1 MSQTQQTVLRVK
13 VNNITGATEYQVL
26 DLYSSIP
33 IKITRSFADL
43 TDISKKNSDTALN
56 VILPGSKK
64 NNAFF
69 ENFFDVDVQSF
80 RFSAVKKALCQVLID
95 DESYFSGFLR
105 LNKIKIQND
114 AVEYDCSLYSTVGNL
129 YGDIG
134 NNLLKDLNYA
144 DPEYN
149 FNHTFNTSAVI
160 RGWNFSNFGKDGEQP
175 YPYIYPIVHNGYLY
189 SGSTPNLSGG
199 TVNSQTRLYTSSPIL
214 AGSYDDTA
222 QALAAG
228 VKPFRINTP
237 NQGLINNQ
245 LKPALSVWN
254 MMQLLFKEYGYKI
267 KSDFMNTPW
276 MKTLYMY
283 GYFSSNLTKFSY
295 RLDEILTLPLSQV
308 NVSIY
313 PATVG
318 ITQFD
323 LIISQQGTGIPC
335 YSDQEVIVRYLKRV
349 NPITFVEE
357 QVVIPPKTSGATVNL
372 VGGTYSTITS
382 TNVPVV
388 PATSLRYFPVAI
400 NETVNIFPGDFVNF
414 SLVIDP
420 ELKQIDF
427 LSSIAKKFNLV
438 LVPDPEVPNQIII
451 EPYTYFIGTG
461 DIYDWSDKISFDT
474 GLTVEPAL
482 NYVDSYLTFTDSEDG
497 DYGNVQFKNR
507 NTNRIYGQK
516 YVPNN
521 TDFRSTT
528 GKTETTFS
536 PEVFRQWDT
545 ADQLPNG
552 GIDFPLGINYAGS
565 TNTSTAAN
573 SAEVVNYIYNGV
585 KTKPKLM
592 WFLQGNNL
600 LAEYSVTGKT
610 YDFLK
615 TGVTYQIFIGDA
627 TTATGNTT
635 TYQRTVNCPIM
646 SNVMPIGIKDE
657 FKITN
662 DSQSI
667 LFRGELSTDIGP
679 DTFNSYTYNDAY
691 NSFYL
696 NRINNLYNPNTRYLK
711 ANFNISL
718 ADYKNLK
725 PQDIIKVQNQYF
737 TWNRI
742 SDYNLISQELTEV
755 ELVQTNLNPNVYPT
769 RYFRYF
775 YCDNPSVCYKLKT
788 DFTNP
793 IMRNTNFGWSVLYD
807 HNCGIIYGA
816 NTRPSGFTSTM
827 TYTVTGSTFYVPY
840 TMVEIS
846 EDDYNSSG
854 CEVYT
859 CDSLMM
865 YIYSIDGGAFG
876 LFNMPTYYF
885 NSGFTRTGLNLFRDC
900 AAFSTIATREGVRL
914 GSSTYFPEI
923 DCIGSV
929 IQTETPQDLNTE
941 NNLDI
946 TTETLI

>member
-1 MSQTQQTVLRVK
+1 MPQTQQTVLRVQ
-13 VNNITGATEYQVL
+13 VNNITGRTEYQVL

-33 IKITRSFADL
+33 IKVTRSFADL
-43 TDISKKNSDTALN
+43 TDVSKKNSDTALN

-105 LNKIKIQND
+105 LNKIKIQD
-114 AVEYDCSLYSTVGNL
+114 DSVEYDCSLYSTVGNL

-134 NNLLKDLNYA
+134 NNLLKDLKFN
-144 DPEYN
+144 DPEYT
-149 FNHTFNTSAVI
+149 FNHIFNSSAV
-160 RGWNFSNFGKDGEQP
+160 RSNWNFTNFTVNGEQP
-175 YPYIYPIVHNGYLY
+175 FPYIYPIVHNGYLY
-189 SGSTPNLSGG
+189 SGGTPNMSGG

-214 AGSYDDTA
+214 AGAYDSPGDA
-222 QALAAG
+222 IAAG
-228 VKPFRINTP
+228 AKPFRLNTP
-237 NQGLINNQ
+237 DQGLINNQ

-254 MMQLLFKEYGYKI
+254 LMKLLFKEYGYKI

-283 GYFSSNLTKFSY
+283 GYFSANLTKFSY
-295 RLDEILTLPLSQV
+295 KLDEILTLPLSQV
-308 NVSIY
+308 NLSVN
-313 PATVG
+313 PPTLG

-335 YSDQEVIVRYLKRV
+335 YCDQAINVTYAKRV
-349 NPITFVEE
+349 SPIITVFETVTIPPIT
-357 QVVIPPKTSGATVNL
+357 SGLTVN
-372 VGGTYSTITS
+372 VTGGSYRGVTS
-382 TNVPVV
+382 SGGVPRV
-388 PATSLRYFPVAI
+388 PATSLRYLPVAI
-400 NETVNIFPGDFVNF
+400 NDFVNIFPGDYVNF
-414 SLVIDP
+414 SLVINP
-420 ELKQIDF
+420 EIKQIDF

-461 DIYDWSDKISFDT
+461 DIYDWSDKISYDT

-497 DYGNVQFKNR
+497 DYGNEQFKNR
-507 NTNRIYGQK
+507 NTRIYGQK
-516 YVPNN
+516 FVPNN

-536 PEVFRQWDT
+536 AEVFRQWDT
-545 ADQLPNG
+545 AEQLPNG

-565 TNTSTAAN
+565 TNTSTGPN
-573 SAEVVNYIYNGV
+573 ETEVVNYIYNGV

-592 WFLQGNNL
+592 WFLQGNNVL
-600 LAEYSVTGKT
+600 GQYSVTGTT
-610 YDFLK
+610 YDFVK
-615 TGVTYQIFIGDA
+615 PYPTYEVYIGDA
-627 TTATGNTT
+627 TNATGNTT
-635 TYQRTVNCPIM
+635 TYQRSINIPIM

-657 FKITN
+657 FKKTN

-667 LFRGELSTDIGP
+667 LFRGEQSTDIDP
-679 DTFNSYTYNDAY
+679 NTFNSYTYNDAY

-696 NRINNLYNPNTRYLK
+696 NRINNLYDPNTRFLK

-725 PQDIIKVQNQYF
+725 PQDIIKVKNQYF
-737 TWNRI
+737 TWNEI
-742 SDYNLISQELTEV
+742 SNYNLVNSELTEV
-755 ELVQTNLNPNVYPT
+755 QLVQTNLNPNVYPT
-769 RYFRYF
+769 RYFRYY
-775 YCDNPSVCYKLKT
+775 YCDNPAVCYKLKT

-793 IMRNTNFGWSVLYD
+793 NMLYTNFGWSILYD
-807 HNCGIIYGA
+807 HNCGLIYGS
-816 NTRPSGFTSTM
+816 NTQPSGYTATVNYSVSGL
-827 TYTVTGSTFYVPY
+827 TYFVPY
-840 TMVEIS
+840 TMVEITQEEYDS
-846 EDDYNSSG
+846 IG
-854 CEVYT
+854 CEVFT

-865 YIYSIDGGAFG
+865 DIYNEPDGPFG
-876 LFNMPTYYF
+876 FRMDSFYF
-885 NSGFTRTGLNLFRDC
+885 NSGSTLTGLNVFRDC
-900 AAFSTIATREGVRL
+900 AAFDVIKTRVGIRL

-946 TTETLI
+946 TTEILI

>member
-1 MSQTQQTVLRVK
+1 MSQTQQTVLRVQ
-13 VNNITGATEYQVL
+13 VNNITGSTEYQVL

-80 RFSAVKKALCQVLID
+80 RFSAIKKALCQVLID

-114 AVEYDCSLYSTVGNL
+114 AVEYDCSLYSTVGNF

-144 DPEYN
+144 DAEYN
-149 FNHTFNTSAVI
+149 FNHVFNTAAVT
-160 RGWNFSNFGKDGEQP
+160 RSWNFSNFGKDGEQP

-254 MMQLLFKEYGYKI
+254 IMQLLFKKYGYKI

-295 RLDEILTLPLSQV
+295 RLEEILTLPLSQV
-308 NVSIY
+308 NISIN
-313 PATVG
+313 PPTIG
-318 ITQFD
+318 STQFD
-323 LIISQQGTGIPC
+323 VIVSQKGTGIPC
-335 YSDQEVIVRYLKRV
+335 YCDQDIFYNYWRLQSPFLYTGVATV
-349 NPITFVEE
+349 
-357 QVVIPPKTSGATVNL
+357 PKLTSGTTVNL
-372 VGGTYSTITS
+372 ASGVYFGSRGVSSAPI
-382 TNVPVV
+382 VPV
-388 PATSLRYFPVAI
+388 TTLRYLPVAI
-400 NETVNIFPGDFVNF
+400 NDFVNFFPGDYVNF

-427 LSSIAKKFNLV
+427 LSSLAKKFNLV

-482 NYVDSYLTFTDSEDG
+482 NYVSSYLSFTDSEDG

-507 NTNRIYGQK
+507 NTSRIYGQK
-516 YVPNN
+516 FVPNN

-545 ADQLPNG
+545 PDQLPNG

-600 LAEYSVTGKT
+600 LGQYSATGTT

-627 TTATGNTT
+627 TNATGNTT
-635 TYQRTVNCPIM
+635 TYNRTVNCPIM
-646 SNVMPIGIKDE
+646 ANVMPIGIKDE

-662 DSQSI
+662 DSQSL
-667 LFRGELSTDIGP
+667 LFRGELSTDIDP

-691 NSFYL
+691 TSFYM
-696 NRINNLYNPNTRYLK
+696 NRINNLYDPNTRYLK

-718 ADYKNLK
+718 SDYKNLK
-725 PQDIIKVQNQYF
+725 PQDIIKVKNQYF
-737 TWNRI
+737 TWNTI

-775 YCDNPSVCYKLKT
+775 YCDNPAVCYKLKT

-793 IMRNTNFGWSVLYD
+793 NMLNTNFGWSVLYD

-816 NTRPSGFTSTM
+816 NTQPSGFTSTM
-827 TYTVTGSTFYVPY
+827 TYSVTGTTYYVPY

-846 EDDYNSSG
+846 EQDYNSSG

-865 YIYSIDGGAFG
+865 YIYSIDGSAFG
-876 LFNMPTYYF
+876 SNMPSYYF
-885 NSGFTRTGLNLFRDC
+885 NSGFTRTGLNVFQSC

-923 DCIGSV
+923 DCIGTV